1 MAAADLRCYKPSM
14 NEFEGVEER
23 VFYKERFQGSRL
35 DFRGRTWFQ
44 RYDCCE
50 FVKAIILID
59 DATQSLAFTSCSFE
73 DCNIDELTSDES
85 RSLLAR
91 DNLFKLPIEHRRSE
105 FEKRLAEAL
114 AARSR

>member
-1 MAAADLRCYKPSM
+1 VAAPDLRCYKPSM

-50 FVKAIILID
+50 FVKAIILTARRRSSIR
-59 DATQSLAFTSCSFE
+59 
-73 DCNIDELTSDES
+73 S
-85 RSLLAR
+85 RSR
-91 DNLFKLPIEHRRSE
+91 YGKS
-105 FEKRLAEAL
+105 
-114 AARSR
+114 SRIPTSR